1 MPIHQDGTCNGLQH
15 YAAMGKDLD
24 GAKQVNLLDME
35 TPADIYTHVAMLVE
49 EKIKK
54 DLQNDKTVPETRAL
68 AKKVSGQI
76 KRKIVKQTV
85 MTIVYGV
92 TFIGRLSLL

>member
-15 YAAMGKDLD
+15 YAAMGRDLN
-24 GAKQVNLLDME
+24 GAKQVNLIDKD

-49 EKIKK
+49 EKIERDLKSK
-54 DLQNDKTVPETRAL
+54 DILPEARAL
-68 AKKVSGQI
+68 AEKLTGMI

-92 TFIGRLSLL
+92 TFIGKFDD